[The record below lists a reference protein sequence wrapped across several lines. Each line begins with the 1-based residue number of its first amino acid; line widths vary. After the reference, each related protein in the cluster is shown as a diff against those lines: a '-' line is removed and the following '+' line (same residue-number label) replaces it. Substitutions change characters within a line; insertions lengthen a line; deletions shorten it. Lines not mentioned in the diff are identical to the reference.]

1 MSTSQS
7 DEKEGGKFV
16 TTQVCKA
23 SQEAL
28 REEKYKLMD
37 DCPACWSH
45 GVKCLVADHRSNQS
59 TCK

>member
-16 TTQVCKA
+16 MTQVCNATK
-23 SQEAL
+23 EEL

-45 GVKCLVADHRSNQS
+45 GVKCLVADRRSHAS
-59 TCK
+59 TGK